1 MTFQQPS
8 IVESTFK
15 DWKYR
20 EYKTLEWKL
29 SRTDAE
35 TTEIHADLL
44 ANKEIPD
51 PFMDTNERDVQWI
64 GEKDWEY
71 GNEFFVSANA
81 KPLSVHELVFE
92 GLDTFA
98 TVYLNNEEILTTDNM
113 FREYRV
119 DVTKYLNFDGAN
131 NLRILF
137 KSALHTARALERKH
151 GKLFCFNGESSRVQ
165 VRKAQY
171 HFGWDWGPV
180 LITCGPYKPVKLVS
194 YDSYIKDVY
203 FKVDVNKELKASID
217 IQSDIFTGSSSSTL
231 EIEVKSPSGLVIQTF
246 SSKVDKSDIFSHKFA
261 VEEPDLWYPLGHGKQ
276 SLYEFKISLE
286 NQVIVKKV
294 GLRKVELVQESFAEQ
309 EGSSFYFK
317 VNNIPIYCAGS
328 NWIPAHSMQTLLVDS
343 DYKQLLQLMID
354 GHQNMVRIWGGGYYE
369 QDIFYDECD
378 RMGILVWQDFMF
390 ACGQYPGYPEY
401 LESVSEEAKHQ
412 LKRLRNHCSLAIYAG
427 NNEDYQVA
435 EQFNLE
441 WDPTDNSGDYSKS
454 NFPARTLYETIFP
467 KLVSEFCPEIP
478 YHPGSPWGG
487 NGTADPTVGDLHQW
501 NVWHGSQEKYQ
512 EWHKLGGRF
521 ISEFG
526 MEALPNR
533 KTFEA
538 CITDPDELY
547 PQSELVDHHNKADG
561 FERRLALYV
570 IENIK
575 VQGLDFDSWIYAT
588 QLMQAEC
595 LGYAYRYWRREW
607 RGDGKRYTGG
617 AIVWQINDCWPVTS
631 WAIVDFYK
639 RPKLAYYS
647 VKRESR
653 PIGLG
658 MFRNEKK
665 HTHEQAKPHSTAGPP
680 HDYSQVD
687 YNVDI
692 WGVNSNTVDQPAV
705 LKVDIYNVTSGKKL
719 ESLPDQDVVLK
730 SNLSTEFVSAHPIAN
745 DQPIVVYSR
754 FVSKEDGSIIASAG
768 DWPQPLKYLK
778 FPGREV
784 KFEVSNGSIKLSSN
798 KPVKGVEILVERDV
812 FLQDNGF
819 DLFPGDEKVV
829 IAEDLKTTDKVTVR
843 YYQQQ

>member
-20 EYKTLEWKL
+20 EYKTSEWKL

-231 EIEVKSPSGLVIQTF
+231 EIEVKSPSGSVIQTF

-547 PQSELVDHHNKADG
+547 PQSESVDHHNKADG

-730 SNLSTEFVSAHPIAN
+730 SNSSTEFVSAHPIAN